1 MFKAIRGARGGS
13 NEVPKIRMKGIIVER
28 YEDVGT
34 EARGWTT
41 LGIILEQNSRG
52 SRFKRVEFLH
62 PSGRFG
68 KLVSQNIRHL

>member
-34 EARGWTT
+34 EAVSRQQDNSLISTRN
-41 LGIILEQNSRG
+41 LERTSFQY
-52 SRFKRVEFLH
+52 
-62 PSGRFG
+62 
-68 KLVSQNIRHL
+68 

>member
-28 YEDVGT
+28 YEDVRT
-34 EARGWTT
+34 EARGWATM
-41 LGIILEQNSRG
+41 GVIFKQNSRG
-52 SRFKRVEFLH
+52 ARFQRVEFLH

-68 KLVSQNIRHL
+68 KLVSQNIRNL